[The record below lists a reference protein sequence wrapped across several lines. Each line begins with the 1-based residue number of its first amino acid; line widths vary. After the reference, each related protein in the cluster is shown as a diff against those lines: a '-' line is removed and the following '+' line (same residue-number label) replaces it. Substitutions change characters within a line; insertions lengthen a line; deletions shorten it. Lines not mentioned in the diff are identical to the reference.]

1 MLMKTF
7 NRGDTI
13 VEVIVAFAV
22 FSMLAVAGLSLMN
35 QGTATAQRTLEIDLV
50 RQQIDSQAD
59 ALRFINRELASGN
72 SRVQNTWKDVIVSRA
87 LDTSGSAVSNA
98 LTPFDE
104 IADSQACLPVDRNQ
118 NAFAIDINDIPDL
131 LISGS
136 SNEAVSITLLEDIKS
151 SVTYSKIGK
160 ISEGLSTE
168 AQGIWI
174 VAVKGDSGKYFDFH
188 IRACWISPGQA
199 APMKL
204 GTIVR
209 LYEPQ
214 T

>member
-1 MLMKTF
+1 MKSF
-7 NRGDTI
+7 SRGDTI

-59 ALRFINRELASGN
+59 ALRFVNRELASGN
-72 SRVQNTWKDVIVSRA
+72 SRVQDFWKNVVISRA
-87 LDTSGSAVSNA
+87 LDTSGSAGSSA

-104 IADSQACLPVDRNQ
+104 IADSQSCLRVDSNQ
-118 NAFAIDINDIPDL
+118 NAFAIDINNIPDL
-131 LISGS
+131 STS
-136 SNEAVSITLLEDIKS
+136 ESTNESASFSLLEDIKPS
-151 SVTYSKIGK
+151 ATYSKIDK
-160 ISEGLSTE
+160 ISDDTSPE
-168 AQGIWI
+168 AQGIWV
-174 VAVKGDSGKYFDFH
+174 VAVRGESGKYHDFH
-188 IRACWISPGQA
+188 IRACWISPGQSS
-199 APMKL
+199 PMKL